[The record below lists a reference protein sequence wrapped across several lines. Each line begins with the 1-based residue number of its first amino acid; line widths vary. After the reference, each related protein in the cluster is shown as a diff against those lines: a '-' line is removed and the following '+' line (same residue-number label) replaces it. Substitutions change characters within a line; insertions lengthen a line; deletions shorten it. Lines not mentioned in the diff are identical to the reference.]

1 MESITVSPGQT
12 IPQFMS
18 ENEPRPLQVSDTQ
31 WAAVRSS
38 QHFDVSLVTNEGD
51 KVTLSLDAQAAAA
64 YAAFEEID
72 GDAEDGF
79 SYSKGE
85 MSLKFFQQDS
95 ALVVEGDLNA
105 DEQRDIRQALES
117 LRKMMQDFIEGD
129 LVPMLAKA
137 RKLQG
142 LETISGL
149 EAQMTCESQLVVGRQ
164 TQAVAVYEPNG
175 TATEESA
182 PAAPATPELSAIKPK
197 AAAVAKHMARRLKP
211 MKAHRRRTMHLVHG
225 MLRAYRNQMARMNTS
240 AARMIDFISERLNAE
255 VGPAIKG

>member
-12 IPQFMS
+12 IPQLIS
-18 ENEPRPLQVSDTQ
+18 ENEPRSLQVSDTQ

-72 GDAEDGF
+72 GDAEGSL

-85 MSLKFFQQDS
+85 MSMEFFQQES
-95 ALVVEGDLNA
+95 TLAVEGDLNA
-105 DEQRDIRQALES
+105 DEQRDIRQALKA

-142 LETISGL
+142 LDTISGL
-149 EAQMTCESQLVVGRQ
+149 EAQMSYESQWVVGRQ
-164 TQAVAVYEPNG
+164 TQAVAVDEPNG
-175 TATEESA
+175 TGTKEAV
-182 PAAPATPELSAIKPK
+182 PAATATPELSAMKPK
-197 AAAVAKHMARRLKP
+197 AAAVAEHMARRLKP
-211 MKAHRRRTMHLVHG
+211 MKAHRRRAMHLVHG
-225 MLRAYRNQMARMNTS
+225 MLRAYQNQMARMNAS
-240 AARMIDFISERLNAE
+240 AARMIDFISERLSAE
-255 VGPAIKG
+255 VGPETKA